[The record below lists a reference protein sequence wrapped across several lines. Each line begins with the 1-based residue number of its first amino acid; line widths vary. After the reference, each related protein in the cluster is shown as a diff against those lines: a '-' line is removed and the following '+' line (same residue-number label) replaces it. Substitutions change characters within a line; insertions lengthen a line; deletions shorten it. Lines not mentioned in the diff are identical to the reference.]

1 MNSLVSVHYNYV
13 TSCHTHKHNI
23 FCQFVV
29 TTLSIAMGKITV
41 FSLDSCPYCKK
52 AKELLRGKGAEFEEI
67 SLTKN
72 PEWRQLLYLITN
84 GEMGGDCYYI
94 RKIKFILLYLYDPLA
109 LSHHHTVTLSQA
121 RRVFLRFSSM
131 IVSLV
136 DRRSCND

>member
-1 MNSLVSVHYNYV
+1 MGDYNIIYYCEFASGRLLQLGHELPHPQTQYFLSVCSNY
-13 TSCHTHKHNI
+13 
-23 FCQFVV
+23 
-29 TTLSIAMGKITV
+29 TLSIAMGKITV

-94 RKIKFILLYLYDPLA
+94 RKIKFILLYLYDPSRCHTITP
-109 LSHHHTVTLSQA
+109 SHCHRQDECS
-121 RRVFLRFSSM
+121 
-131 IVSLV
+131 
-136 DRRSCND
+136 